1 VSFNVQNNPFPGAYL
16 FNFSFQPGA
25 AQPNPNGNVNG
36 LQQPFNGGLSEYQ
49 NFLQDSQRNRSLNE
63 RKKKNGL
70 LSPENLQRM
79 MLQISQQQSDID
91 RLKYQIEASKDP
103 SLKNSLQSRL
113 GEKSTNFFSLQNTLS
128 QQFKALSSGFLG
140 SENRTDH
147 VGSFVTF
154 S

>member
-1 VSFNVQNNPFPGAYL
+1 MSFNVQNNPFQGAYL
-16 FNFSFQPGA
+16 FNFSFQQGA

-36 LQQPFNGGLSEYQ
+36 LQQPFNGGLGEYQ

-79 MLQISQQQSDID
+79 MLQISQQQNEID
-91 RLKYQIEASKDP
+91 RLKYQIESSKDP

-128 QQFKALSSGFLG
+128 QQFKALGSGFLG